1 MHDYAS
7 VIKMAESRSPFAST
21 DDPSNAATGESG
33 GAGAVR
39 GVQTSPGR
47 ELMILVANIRGLRQ
61 GCGELGV
68 MAAEHDNPHFLCLTE
83 THLDAEPNNY
93 TTPSGYVVKARADR
107 TKHGGGVIIMARED
121 VLCDTYPVEKY
132 YVQGKAEMCAVTIP
146 GGSPTTLVC
155 VYTQPSATDTTLIK
169 QLELLYEDIT
179 KDKKQQALM
188 VGDFN
193 AHEENWLNSAKTDA
207 AGKATRQFCE
217 SRGLLQL
224 VSKPTRGEAT
234 LDLVVGPYEGSV
246 THLPHC
252 GSSDHQT
259 LLVTLARI
267 LETPSV
273 APKRTVYHWKR
284 AAWNQMVGEF
294 RSTNWDLPDNVEA
307 AVESITSKI
316 TAVTN
321 KFVPRSSPTMA
332 RPFPWWDR
340 RCQKIWTKKETA
352 WRIGDMVV
360 YAALRKKARRVYGKA
375 FGKHQERIKEKL
387 AKGTNPKSWWQM
399 TRDIAGLG
407 RKKQSVTPEAQ
418 ALATFFTE
426 KFHIPN
432 EESAELPNLEDD
444 DFEFELKTFRV
455 KRNRVQRVLERL
467 DECKSVGLDGVSPR
481 VLKRCAAALSLPI
494 TRLFQKIVRSG
505 VFPEAWKVARVT
517 PIHKKGP
524 TSSPSNYRPISVLP
538 TLSTTFERVL
548 LPQLRKRLLQY
559 IPDEQFGFVP
569 NTGTADVGVVI
580 ADEAATALEAR
591 EELRVVALDLK
602 GAFDRV
608 WWRGLLAHFW
618 AVGIRG
624 KAYKLLNSYL
634 SQRFFVVVTNGEKSE
649 LCQIR
654 SGVPQGGIWSPLLF
668 DLFVRKLPR
677 EVQHAVMLC
686 YADDT
691 TILMRVPTGGRKTCA
706 TMLNSDLE
714 RILNFGKKWL
724 LEFEAKK
731 TKAITI
737 SRKRDPD
744 ENPPLVMDGTT
755 IAENE
760 TLEVLGFTI
769 DSKGTWSAHV
779 DRTVKEARQR
789 LGAIRRV
796 RGYLNDNGV
805 CTAYKAFVRP
815 KLEYGSLTYWSTA
828 KTHLAK
834 LDLVQQQAQGLFE
847 GLAIKSL
854 EQRREA
860 AAVGLACRL
869 LSGDVKRPLES
880 LIPKCRDPSEGRLRR
895 SARLGGHKQ
904 QHQHQLQCQTT
915 AKSLEVFKRSFRG
928 RIHDIWNGL
937 ESECLQS
944 PSPDWKTCRRELQR
958 DLISRTN
965 VHMYS

>member
-1 MHDYAS
+1 M
-7 VIKMAESRSPFAST
+7 
-21 DDPSNAATGESG
+21 
-33 GAGAVR
+33 
-39 GVQTSPGR
+39 
-47 ELMILVANIRGLRQ
+47 
-61 GCGELGV
+61 
-68 MAAEHDNPHFLCLTE
+68 
-83 THLDAEPNNY
+83 
-93 TTPSGYVVKARADR
+93 
-107 TKHGGGVIIMARED
+107 
-121 VLCDTYPVEKY
+121 
-132 YVQGKAEMCAVTIP
+132 
-146 GGSPTTLVC
+146 
-155 VYTQPSATDTTLIK
+155 
-169 QLELLYEDIT
+169 
-179 KDKKQQALM
+179 
-188 VGDFN
+188 
-193 AHEENWLNSAKTDA
+193 
-207 AGKATRQFCE
+207 
-217 SRGLLQL
+217 
-224 VSKPTRGEAT
+224 
-234 LDLVVGPYEGSV
+234 
-246 THLPHC
+246 
-252 GSSDHQT
+252 
-259 LLVTLARI
+259 
-267 LETPSV
+267 
-273 APKRTVYHWKR
+273 
-284 AAWNQMVGEF
+284 
-294 RSTNWDLPDNVEA
+294 
-307 AVESITSKI
+307 
-316 TAVTN
+316 
-321 KFVPRSSPTMA
+321 
-332 RPFPWWDR
+332 
-340 RCQKIWTKKETA
+340 
-352 WRIGDMVV
+352 
-360 YAALRKKARRVYGKA
+360 
-375 FGKHQERIKEKL
+375 
-387 AKGTNPKSWWQM
+387 
-399 TRDIAGLG
+399 
-407 RKKQSVTPEAQ
+407 
-418 ALATFFTE
+418 
-426 KFHIPN
+426 
-432 EESAELPNLEDD
+432 
-444 DFEFELKTFRV
+444 
-455 KRNRVQRVLERL
+455 
-467 DECKSVGLDGVSPR
+467 
-481 VLKRCAAALSLPI
+481 
-494 TRLFQKIVRSG
+494 
-505 VFPEAWKVARVT
+505 
-517 PIHKKGP
+517 
-524 TSSPSNYRPISVLP
+524 
-538 TLSTTFERVL
+538 
-548 LPQLRKRLLQY
+548 
-559 IPDEQFGFVP
+559 P

-880 LIPKCRDPSEGRLRR
+880 LIPKCRDSSEGRLRS